1 MKLVLIS
8 QDKKSIWDYSQAMLC
23 INNLDIVIR
32 PYQDSQGYLI
42 GTYSTTERTQKV
54 FDEIINVFSKSKLL
68 FKPVEKTRLHIN
80 DIETAKKYY
89 EKLNNE
95 KLVTVNNDFE
105 IMPLG
110 NDYTIT
116 YQLPGDKEHGKNKR

>member
-23 INNLDIVIR
+23 IHDLDIVIR

-42 GTYSTTERTQKV
+42 GTYSTAERTQKI
-54 FDEIINVFSKSKLL
+54 FDEIINVFSKSKLIL
-68 FKPVEKTRLHIN
+68 KPKTMLRLDN
-80 DIETAKKYY
+80 IEAAKKYY

-95 KLVTVNNDFE
+95 KLVTVGNDFE
-105 IMPLG
+105 IVPLG